1 MEAAVFSLA
10 YLGFVLISLAA
21 DGPHRHVIEPRPGPT
36 ARRLLGALGW
46 VVLAG
51 SLAAAVARLGWGLGS
66 LEWVCALGVCAMV
79 LVLLLSDRPR
89 IALYLAVAAAA
100 VTPPLLLA
108 G

>member
-1 MEAAVFSLA
+1 MEAAVFCLA

-21 DGPHRHVIEPRPGPT
+21 EGPHRHVIEPRPGPT
-36 ARRLLGALGW
+36 ARRVLGAAGW
-46 VVLAG
+46 AALAG
-51 SLAAAVARLGWGLGS
+51 SFAAAVAGLGWGLGS

-89 IALYLAVAAAA
+89 TALYLAVAAAVA
-100 VTPPLLLA
+100 TPPLLLA

>member
-1 MEAAVFSLA
+1 MT
-10 YLGFVLISLAA
+10 
-21 DGPHRHVIEPRPGPT
+21 PT
-36 ARRLLGALGW
+36 FRRWTSRWPSGRGSPVSRLGALGW